1 MFFKKKIKLAFTPRF
16 HSTEIDN
23 LVAIEN
29 KYFSFFSKYN
39 AQIYLIP
46 FDDSP
51 KNFMDSLD
59 FFGVVFA
66 GGYRLYTE
74 EIKKFEQRVLELCLK
89 KNIPILAIC
98 CGMWTVNSF
107 FGGNL
112 KFIDDHQA
120 FKEGKVHLDKMLHEV
135 ISNGTLVQSGKY
147 IVNTFHDKVIDSL
160 GSDLDVFLRTENGE
174 IEGIVNRE
182 KKIIGV
188 QFHMENKGVSNS
200 LTNQIMQAYFDFK

>member
-66 GGYRLYTE
+66 GGYRLYTD

-89 KNIPILAIC
+89 KKHSNF
-98 CGMWTVNSF
+98 SY
-107 FGGNL
+107 
-112 KFIDDHQA
+112 
-120 FKEGKVHLDKMLHEV
+120 MLWHV
-135 ISNGTLVQSGKY
+135 
-147 IVNTFHDKVIDSL
+147 DS
-160 GSDLDVFLRTENGE
+160 E
-174 IEGIVNRE
+174 
-182 KKIIGV
+182 
-188 QFHMENKGVSNS
+188 
-200 LTNQIMQAYFDFK
+200 